1 MKIAIGPI
9 EGHYGGA
16 AQHILNIVRNSR
28 HDYEFINVPQSLQNW
43 SKIFRDYILP
53 VQDKIPNTFLKH
65 NPKRFD
71 MYGWQRYID
80 LPGRKLAKRLREK
93 DVVHLHG
100 HPYWE
105 QIYNVKGTRTVFT
118 VHNLYN
124 KEDFPESW
132 NRTIDYLTNRMIM
145 VCKRSEKVISVAK
158 WLHGSLRKNYGINS
172 EYIPNG
178 VNLEEFGSGNGDL
191 FRKKFG
197 IWDDFYLFVGRATK
211 YKRPELFLSLAREL
225 PKRKFVMVGRGITNE
240 GLALY
245 FGKDVPRNVICI
257 GEPNREDVVNAFE
270 ASRSFILPSSN
281 ETFGIVILEAMVS
294 GKPVVAA
301 NNLGPSE
308 IIRDGKN
315 GFLFE
320 PDNLE
325 SLIQKAEIAWADM
338 EIGITARAEVRE
350 KYDWKKI
357 VPEIEEVYKK

>member
-16 AQHILNIVRNSR
+16 AQHILNIVRNSEY
-28 HDYEFINVPQSLQNW
+28 DYEFISVPQSLKNW
-43 SKIFRDYILP
+43 NKIFRDYILP
-53 VQDKIPNTFLKH
+53 IQDKFPNIFLKH

-71 MYGWQRYID
+71 MYGWQRYLD
-80 LPGRKLAKRLREK
+80 LPGRNLAERLKEK

-105 QIYNVKGTRTVFT
+105 QIYNISGTRVVFT

-124 KEDFPESW
+124 KEDFPFGWE
-132 NRTIDYLTNRMIM
+132 RTVSYLTNKMM
-145 VCKRSEKVISVAK
+145 LVCKRADKVISVAR
-158 WLHGSLRKNYGINS
+158 WLQNSIRRDYEIDS

-178 VNLEEFGSGNGDL
+178 VNLEEFDSGDGNQ
-191 FRKKFG
+191 FREKFG

-211 YKRPELFLSLAREL
+211 YKRPELFLSLAQEL
-225 PKRKFVMVGRGITNE
+225 PKRKFVMVGRGITKN
-240 GLALY
+240 GLAQY
-245 FGKDVPRNVICI
+245 FGRNIPKNVICI
-257 GEPNREDVVNAFE
+257 GEPNREDVVNAFD

-308 IIRDGKN
+308 IIRDGGN

-320 PDNLE
+320 PDDLE
-325 SLIQKAEIAWADM
+325 SLIQKAEIAWTAK
-338 EIGITARAEVRE
+338 EIGLAAKAEVRE
-350 KYDWKKI
+350 RYDWKKI
-357 VPEIEEVYKK
+357 VPEIERIYSG

>member
-1 MKIAIGPI
+1 MNIAIGPI

-28 HDYEFINVPQSLQNW
+28 YDYEFISVPQALQNW
-43 SKIFRDYILP
+43 RNFFRDYLLP
-53 VQDKIPNTFLKH
+53 IQNKIPNIFLKH

-71 MYGWQRYID
+71 MYGWQKYID
-80 LPGRKLAKRLREK
+80 FSGRNLAKKLQNM

-105 QIYNVKGTRTVFT
+105 QIYNVNGPRTVFT

-124 KEDFPESW
+124 KEDFPANW
-132 NRTIDYLTNRMIM
+132 GRTIDYLTNKMIE
-145 VCKRSEKVISVAK
+145 VCKRSDKVISVAK
-158 WLHGSLRKNYGINS
+158 WLRDSLKKNYGVES
-172 EYIPNG
+172 AYIPNG
-178 VNLEEFGSGNGDL
+178 VNLEEFNSRNGDL

-211 YKRPELFLSLAREL
+211 YKRPELFLSLAQEL
-225 PKRKFVMVGRGITNE
+225 PKRKFVMVGRGITQDSLTE
-240 GLALY
+240 Y
-245 FGKDVPRNVICI
+245 FGRNIPPNVVCI
-257 GEPNREDVVNAFE
+257 GEPDRTDVVNAFD
-270 ASRSFILPSSN
+270 ASRSFILPSAN

-294 GKPVVAA
+294 EKPVVAA

-308 IIRDGKN
+308 IIRDGET

-325 SLIQKAEIAWADM
+325 SLVQKAKIAWTDR
-338 EIGITARAEVRE
+338 ESGIAARAEVRK

-357 VPEIEEVYKK
+357 VPEIERIYSS

>member
-28 HDYEFINVPQSLQNW
+28 HNYEVINIPQSLQNW
-43 SKIFRDYILP
+43 NIIFREYILP
-53 VQDKIPNTFLKH
+53 IQDRFLNTFLRH

-80 LPGRKLAKRLREK
+80 IPGKRLAKKLREK

-105 QIYNVKGTRTVFT
+105 QIYNVKGPRTVFT

-124 KEDFPESW
+124 KEDFSNSW
-132 NRTIDYLTNRMIM
+132 ERTIDYLTNKMISI
-145 VCKRSEKVISVAK
+145 CSNSNKVISVAK
-158 WLHGSLRKNYGINS
+158 WLRDSLKKNYGIES

-178 VNLEEFGSGNGDL
+178 VNLREFDTRDGNN
-191 FRKKFG
+191 FREKFG
-197 IWDDFYLFVGRATK
+197 IWDDFYLFVGRTTK
-211 YKRPELFLSLAREL
+211 YKRPELFLSLAQEL
-225 PKRKFVMVGRGITNE
+225 PKRKFVMVGRGITKDN
-240 GLALY
+240 LVKY
-245 FGKDVPRNVICI
+245 FGKEIPSNVLCI
-257 GEPNREDVVNAFE
+257 GEPERQDVVNAFD
-270 ASRSFILPSSN
+270 ASRAFILPSAN
-281 ETFGIVILEAMVS
+281 ETFGIVILEAMAS

-301 NNLGPSE
+301 NHLGPSE
-308 IIRDGKN
+308 IISDDEN

-325 SLIQKAEIAWADM
+325 SLVQKAEIAWNSK
-338 EIGITARAEVRE
+338 EIGLAGRIKVIE
-350 KYDWKKI
+350 KYDWKNI
-357 VPEIEEVYKK
+357 VPEIEKIYAE

>member
-1 MKIAIGPI
+1 MNIAIGPI

-28 HDYEFINVPQSLQNW
+28 YDYEFISVPQSLQNW
-43 SKIFRDYILP
+43 GKFFRDYLLP
-53 VQDKIPNTFLKH
+53 IQNKIPNIFLKH

-71 MYGWQRYID
+71 MYGWQKYID
-80 LPGRKLAKRLREK
+80 FSGRNLAKKLQNM

-105 QIYNVKGTRTVFT
+105 QIYNVNGPRTVFT

-124 KEDFPESW
+124 KEDFPANW
-132 NRTIDYLTNRMIM
+132 GRTIDYLTNKMIE
-145 VCKRSEKVISVAK
+145 VCKRSDKVISVAK
-158 WLHGSLRKNYGINS
+158 WLRDSLKKNYGVES
-172 EYIPNG
+172 AYIPNG
-178 VNLEEFGSGNGDL
+178 VNLEEFNSRNGDL

-211 YKRPELFLSLAREL
+211 YKRPELFLSLAQEL
-225 PKRKFVMVGRGITNE
+225 PKRKFVMVGRGITQDSLTE
-240 GLALY
+240 Y
-245 FGKDVPRNVICI
+245 FGRNIPPNVVCI
-257 GEPNREDVVNAFE
+257 GEPDRTDVVNAFD
-270 ASRSFILPSSN
+270 ASRSFILPSAN

-294 GKPVVAA
+294 EKPVVAA

-308 IIRDGKN
+308 IIRDGET

-325 SLIQKAEIAWADM
+325 SLVQKAKIAWTDR
-338 EIGITARAEVRE
+338 ESGIAARAEVRK

-357 VPEIEEVYKK
+357 VPEIERIYSS